1 MLIAHDLLLLLLD
14 DDTGKTVSWLSQPD
28 KALAGAV
35 VIELAARGLVDVS
48 DDGKLVVRDG
58 AAPAEPVLR
67 RGLDLVRDKEGKKP
81 DAVLGPLA
89 KDLRDEL
96 ADDLVSA
103 GVLRREEH
111 KVLGLFRTERLP
123 SNDDSYETTL
133 RAQIGAVLAGATA
146 PDHRTGPV
154 IALLHAMDALSQVLD
169 LEDKKAA
176 KARAKEIAE
185 GEWADD
191 VVRASVKAVQSA
203 VFYAVLA
210 GPGGAA
216 AGSGG

>member
-1 MLIAHDLLLLLLD
+1 MLIVHDLLLLLLD
-14 DDTGKTVSWLSQPD
+14 DETGKTVSWLSQPD

-35 VIELAARGLVDVS
+35 LVDLAARGLVDVA
-48 DDGKLVVRDG
+48 DGRLVVRSGD
-58 AAPAEPVLR
+58 APTEPVLR
-67 RGLDLVRDKEGKKP
+67 RGVDLVRDKEGKKT
-81 DAVLGPLA
+81 DAVLGPLS

-103 GVLRREEH
+103 GILRREER

-123 SNDDSYETTL
+123 SADDSYETTL
-133 RAQIGAVLAGATA
+133 RAALGEVLAGTRA
-146 PDHRTGPV
+146 PDNRAGPV
-154 IALLHAMDALSQVLD
+154 IALLHAMDALSQVLA
-169 LEDKKAA
+169 LEDWKAA

-210 GPGGAA
+210 GPGGAS

>member
-48 DDGKLVVRDG
+48 DDGKLVVRAG
-58 AAPAEPVLR
+58 AAPEEPVLR

-96 ADDLVSA
+96 ADDLVAA
-103 GVLRREEH
+103 GILRREER

-123 SNDDSYETTL
+123 ANDDSYEATL
-133 RAQIGAVLAGATA
+133 RVRLGEVLAGAA

-154 IALLHAMDALSQVLD
+154 IALLHAMDALPQVLD
-169 LEDKKAA
+169 LADKKAA

>member
-14 DDTGKTVSWLSQPD
+14 DDTGKSVSWLSQPD

-35 VIELAARGLVDVS
+35 LVDLATRGLVDVS
-48 DDGKLVVRDG
+48 DDGKLVVRAGD
-58 AAPAEPVLR
+58 APAEPVLR

-103 GVLRREEH
+103 GILRREER

-123 SNDDSYETTL
+123 SADDSYEATL
-133 RAQIGAVLAGATA
+133 RVRLGEVLAGTRA
-146 PDHRTGPV
+146 PDDRTGPV

-169 LEDKKAA
+169 LADKKAA
-176 KARAKEIAE
+176 KERAKEIAE
-185 GEWADD
+185 GDWAPD

-203 VFYAVLA
+203 VFYAVLT
-210 GPGGAA
+210 GPGGAS

>member
-48 DDGKLVVRDG
+48 EDGKLVVRPG
-58 AAPAEPVLR
+58 SAEEPVLR

-103 GVLRREEH
+103 GILRREEH

-133 RAQIGAVLAGATA
+133 RAQIGAVLSGAA
-146 PDHRTGPV
+146 VPDHRTGPV

>member
-1 MLIAHDLLLLLLD
+1 M
-14 DDTGKTVSWLSQPD
+14 SWLSQPD

-35 VIELAARGLVDVS
+35 LVDLAARGLVDVA
-48 DDGKLVVRDG
+48 DGRLVVRSGD
-58 AAPAEPVLR
+58 APTEPVLR
-67 RGLDLVRDKEGKKP
+67 RGVDLVRDKEGKKT
-81 DAVLGPLA
+81 DAVLGPLS

-103 GVLRREEH
+103 GILRREER

-123 SNDDSYETTL
+123 SADDSYETTL
-133 RAQIGAVLAGATA
+133 RAALGEVLAGTRA
-146 PDHRTGPV
+146 PDNRTGPV
-154 IALLHAMDALSQVLD
+154 IALLHAMDALSQVLA

-210 GPGGAA
+210 GPGGAS

>member
-14 DDTGKTVSWLSQPD
+14 DDTGKSVSWLSQPD

-35 VIELAARGLVDVS
+35 LVDLATRGLVDVS
-48 DDGKLVVRDG
+48 DDGKLVVRAGDT
-58 AAPAEPVLR
+58 PAEPALR

-103 GVLRREEH
+103 GILRREER

-123 SNDDSYETTL
+123 SADDSYEATL
-133 RAQIGAVLAGATA
+133 RVRLGEVLAGTRA
-146 PDHRTGPV
+146 PDDRTGPV

-169 LEDKKAA
+169 LADKKAA
-176 KARAKEIAE
+176 KERAKEIAE
-185 GEWADD
+185 GDWAPD

-203 VFYAVLA
+203 VFYAVLT
-210 GPGGAA
+210 GPGGAS
-216 AGSGG
+216 AGAGG

>member
-14 DDTGKTVSWLSQPD
+14 DDTGKSVSWLSQPD

-35 VIELAARGLVDVS
+35 LVDLATRGLVDVS
-48 DDGKLVVRDG
+48 DDGKLVVRAGDT
-58 AAPAEPVLR
+58 PAEPALR

-103 GVLRREEH
+103 RILRREER

-123 SNDDSYETTL
+123 SADDSYEATL
-133 RAQIGAVLAGATA
+133 RVRLGEVLAGTRA
-146 PDHRTGPV
+146 PDDRTGPV

-169 LEDKKAA
+169 LADKKAA
-176 KARAKEIAE
+176 KERAKEIAE
-185 GEWADD
+185 GDWAPD

-203 VFYAVLA
+203 VFYAVLT
-210 GPGGAA
+210 GPGGAS